1 LVRFLA
7 WASRRAAWL
16 AICFGYLTVFPYF
29 ERINNPNENA
39 RVWMTRAIVEHHELN
54 IGKVSAEWGY
64 VNDKA
69 TSGGWIY
76 SGKAPGTSFIGVP
89 VLYVESKLARLFAG
103 GPPGKRATTLALRLF
118 AVAVPMCL
126 FWLFVARRLERELEE
141 PALRALLLGGLA
153 FGTMLY
159 PYGILYVGHALGAAL
174 AFSGFLLSSSAPPG
188 QARRSALAAAGALTG
203 FAVVF
208 EYQVAFAAV
217 VIAAYTGVRHRRAA
231 LPFLVGAL
239 TAVIALGAYHH
250 ALFGRAWDTP
260 FSHLENPAF
269 ARLHN
274 DVRLAGLGL
283 PRPRPLLT
291 MLFSPDMGLFV
302 FSPFLLIGLLGAVV
316 AVVRG
321 SGEARLE
328 GVTILLVFLSMA
340 LFASGVPN
348 WHAGWCV
355 GPRYIAVV
363 VPFLGWGIVLLHRL
377 GCLARWVRPL
387 LGGTVVVS
395 VVLCGVSAAVYP
407 HYPEQFDNPVFDL
420 AFPLLGDGH
429 VPYSVGHL
437 LGLHGLVSLTP
448 LAAAVLVPLA
458 IGLAGDDPRPSVW
471 LSATGGAI
479 GVALLLLISLGAYG
493 RKPRPEEA
501 HAATFVRATWEPPPA
516 SAGQP
521 KLR

>member
-1 LVRFLA
+1 MV
-7 WASRRAAWL
+7 
-16 AICFGYLTVFPYF
+16 
-29 ERINNPNENA
+29 
-39 RVWMTRAIVEHHELN
+39 
-54 IGKVSAEWGY
+54 
-64 VNDKA
+64 
-69 TSGGWIY
+69 
-76 SGKAPGTSFIGVP
+76 
-89 VLYVESKLARLFAG
+89 
-103 GPPGKRATTLALRLF
+103 
-118 AVAVPMCL
+118 
-126 FWLFVARRLERELEE
+126 
-141 PALRALLLGGLA
+141 
-153 FGTMLY
+153 
-159 PYGILYVGHALGAAL
+159 
-174 AFSGFLLSSSAPPG
+174 
-188 QARRSALAAAGALTG
+188 
-203 FAVVF
+203 
-208 EYQVAFAAV
+208 FAAV

-231 LPFLVGAL
+231 VPFFLGAL

-260 FSHLENPAF
+260 FSHLENPEF

-274 DVRLAGLGL
+274 DVPLAGLGR
-283 PRPRPLLT
+283 PRPRPLLN
-291 MLFSPDMGLFV
+291 MLFAPDIGLFV

-321 SGEARLE
+321 TREVRLE
-328 GVTILLVFLSMA
+328 GVTILLVFVSMA

-377 GCLARWVRPL
+377 GYLGRRVRSL
-387 LGGTVVVS
+387 LGGTVLVS

-437 LGLHGLVSLTP
+437 IGLHGLVSLAP
-448 LAAAVLVPLA
+448 LAAALLVPLA

-493 RKPRPEEA
+493 AGRGRRRRTPPRSCGRPGSRRPCPPDSRNSGKEFYASGCGCAVQARTRPGKNCRCRAGWFVAWVDPRKEPIMKILALYTPEKSNPPTPEMMAKMNAFIEELTKAGKLIATEGRKAGAPGMKIRMRQGQLSVTDGPFTEA
-501 HAATFVRATWEPPPA
+501 KELVGGFALMNVDSREEIVTLTRRFLEIAGDGESEIIEMFEAPA
-516 SAGQP
+516 QHG
-521 KLR
+521 